1 MTEPVDVKV
10 AKSTPSGATAVAV
23 TAHSDRLNRVP
34 GLRKAA
40 LERAGFSGAVGTTAT
55 FDDGERATVV
65 VGLGPS
71 TTSGPARTDALRRG
85 AAAFAR
91 AVGRHRRV
99 AFEVPDP
106 SAAGDDLAAVAR
118 ALTEGLVLGSYR
130 FDDLRSAANVKPGLA
145 AATLVVGDDNAAVR
159 SARDGVRAGAAVA
172 DAVCFA
178 RDLVNTPGG
187 TLTAPELA
195 DRAAARATAAGI
207 GVEVLD
213 LAAIAEAG
221 LGGLIAVNRGST
233 IEPRLV
239 TLTYEPDGA
248 DDDTPTVAL
257 VGKGITFDSGGLSLK
272 PAASMMDMK
281 CDMGGAAAVISA
293 MCALP
298 ALGVGVRVVGI
309 TPMTDNMINGGA
321 QRPGDVYTARNGTTV
336 EVLNTDAEGRLVLG
350 EALILASEREPDAIV
365 DLATLTG
372 ACMVAL
378 GDRIA
383 GLMSNDDDFRATVAE
398 AAATAGERVWPLPL
412 PEDYRPRLDSAVADI
427 KNITSQT
434 GGGTLTAGLFLRHF
448 VGDGIPWAH
457 LDIAGPAFLQE
468 PDGEQPKGATG
479 FGVRT
484 LLALLEGWDADGA
497 GDSPDD
503 DGDED
508 TDDA

>member
-71 TTSGPARTDALRRG
+71 TTSGSARTDALRRG

-106 SAAGDDLAAVAR
+106 SAVDDLAAVAR

-145 AATLVVGDDNAAVR
+145 TATLVVGDDNAAVR

-195 DRAAARATAAGI
+195 DRAAVRATAAGI
-207 GVEVLD
+207 G
-213 LAAIAEAG
+213 
-221 LGGLIAVNRGST
+221 
-233 IEPRLV
+233 
-239 TLTYEPDGA
+239 
-248 DDDTPTVAL
+248 
-257 VGKGITFDSGGLSLK
+257 
-272 PAASMMDMK
+272 
-281 CDMGGAAAVISA
+281 
-293 MCALP
+293 
-298 ALGVGVRVVGI
+298 
-309 TPMTDNMINGGA
+309 
-321 QRPGDVYTARNGTTV
+321 
-336 EVLNTDAEGRLVLG
+336 
-350 EALILASEREPDAIV
+350 
-365 DLATLTG
+365 
-372 ACMVAL
+372 
-378 GDRIA
+378 
-383 GLMSNDDDFRATVAE
+383 
-398 AAATAGERVWPLPL
+398 
-412 PEDYRPRLDSAVADI
+412 
-427 KNITSQT
+427 
-434 GGGTLTAGLFLRHF
+434 
-448 VGDGIPWAH
+448 
-457 LDIAGPAFLQE
+457 
-468 PDGEQPKGATG
+468 
-479 FGVRT
+479 
-484 LLALLEGWDADGA
+484 
-497 GDSPDD
+497 
-503 DGDED
+503 
-508 TDDA
+508 